1 MQIRPQLGIAAL
13 LVFSAA
19 AVAQSPKA
27 PPNPNQQE
35 PLTED
40 LSHGETFRFRIAPE
54 LPEFTFKLIP
64 DVQKP
69 DAAGNPQS
77 TIQEVQVFR
86 GTSKEP
92 FQNLEGCDR
101 GRWLA
106 MEPPYRGSDW
116 FRVEDVNFDGYDDIF
131 VLTTWGATGNAAGCV
146 WLYNPRSGRFE
157 FSKDF
162 TDICGFEVHA
172 ETKTLTTYSNGGIGT
187 FHAAKFVV
195 ENNLPV
201 PALTV
206 DQELDP
212 SGKEYHCVIRQRR
225 GGKLVTIRDV
235 RAERKDQDDIDDIY
249 GPCKSY
255 EPFDGLPSD

>member
-1 MQIRPQLGIAAL
+1 MKIRPKFAIAAL
-13 LVFSAA
+13 LLLLLATAA
-19 AVAQSPKA
+19 AQSSNA
-27 PPNPNQQE
+27 PRNPNQHE

-40 LSHGETFRFRIAPE
+40 LSRGATFRFKIAPD

-69 DAAGNPQS
+69 DAEGNPQS

-86 GTSKEP
+86 GTSNEP
-92 FQNLEGCDR
+92 FQNLEGCGR
-101 GRWLA
+101 GRGLS
-106 MEPPYRGSDW
+106 MEAPYRGSDW

-131 VLTTWGATGNAAGCV
+131 VLTTWGATGNSAGCV

-162 TDICGFEVHA
+162 TDICGFEAHA
-172 ETKTLTTYSNGGIGT
+172 ETKTLTIYSNGGIGT

-195 ENNLPV
+195 ENNRPV
-201 PALTV
+201 PVLTV
-206 DQELDP
+206 DQGLDP

-235 RAERKDQDDIDDIY
+235 RAESKINFG
-249 GPCKSY
+249 GPCNSG
-255 EPFDGLPSD
+255 EPFDGLSDQ